1 MAVKAVQETEAGT
14 GRSGPDGEEAEEM
27 DPQEQMQGQIQIGIT
42 EGRLE
47 LEDLVLNPTWKE
59 ILMDLVVSEQFDPW
73 NLDIAQITAKY
84 LDRVKKMKEFD
95 LHLPANVILAAAVLL
110 RLKSETLKL
119 ETEEQVAEPETY
131 IDDNPIGEVQML
143 HLRMRVPPKR
153 TITLA
158 GLVNALEE
166 VMTMEKA
173 RVQRSEE
180 RVHVMELKLPKYD
193 IAKEMAATL
202 ERAKKLADENGWLSF
217 TNLLKGKQKGNEA
230 VIFTFLPLLYLESEN
245 KIFML
250 QEKLFG
256 EILININP
264 DPEREEEKEDKFEN

>member
-27 DPQEQMQGQIQIGIT
+27 DPQEQMQGQIQIGLT

-47 LEDLVLNPTWKE
+47 LEDLVSNPTWKE

-158 GLVNALEE
+158 DLVNALEE

>member
-1 MAVKAVQETEAGT
+1 MTVKAVQETEAGT
-14 GRSGPDGEEAEEM
+14 GRSGPDGEKDEAM
-27 DPQEQMQGQIQIGIT
+27 DPQEQMQGQIQIGLT

-47 LEDLVLNPTWKE
+47 LEDLVSNPTWKE

-119 ETEEQVAEPETY
+119 ENEEQVAEPETY

-158 GLVNALEE
+158 DLVNALEE
-166 VMTMEKA
+166 VMTIEKA

-202 ERAKKLADENGWLSF
+202 EKAKKLADENGWLSF
-217 TNLLKGKQKGNEA
+217 TNLLKGKQKNNEA
-230 VIFTFLPLLYLESEN
+230 IIFVFLPLLYLESEN

-264 DPEREEEKEDKFEN
+264 NPEREEEKEEKFES

>member
-1 MAVKAVQETEAGT
+1 MAGKAVQETEAGT
-14 GRSGPDGEEAEEM
+14 GRSGPDGEGDEVM
-27 DPQEQMQGQIQIGIT
+27 DPQEQIQGQIQIGIN

-47 LEDLVLNPTWKE
+47 LEDLVMNPTWKE

-73 NLDIAQITAKY
+73 NLDITQITAKY
-84 LDRVKKMKEFD
+84 IDRVKKMKEFD

-119 ETEEQVAEPETY
+119 ENEEQVAEAETY
-131 IDDNPIGEVQML
+131 IDDQPIGEVQML

-158 GLVNALEE
+158 DLVNALEE

-180 RVHVMELKLPKYD
+180 RVQIMELKIPKYD
-193 IAKEMAATL
+193 IEKEMASTL
-202 ERAKKLADENGWLSF
+202 EKAKKLADEKGWLTFS
-217 TNLLKGKQKGNEA
+217 NLLKGKQKNNEA
-230 VIFTFLPLLYLESEN
+230 IIFAFLPLLYLENEN
-245 KIFML
+245 KIFIL

-264 DPEREEEKEDKFEN
+264 DPKTEEEKEEKFEN

>member
-1 MAVKAVQETEAGT
+1 MVEKAVQETEAGT
-14 GRSGPDGEEAEEM
+14 GRSGPDGEGDEVI
-27 DPQEQMQGQIQIGIT
+27 DPQEQMQGQIQIGIN

-47 LEDLVLNPTWKE
+47 LEDLVSNPTWKE

-73 NLDIAQITAKY
+73 NLDITQITAKY
-84 LDRVKKMKEFD
+84 IDRVKKMKEFD

-119 ETEEQVAEPETY
+119 ETEEQVAEAETY

-158 GLVNALEE
+158 DLVNALEE

-173 RVQRSEE
+173 RAQRSKE
-180 RVHVMELKLPKYD
+180 RVHVMELNLPKYD
-193 IAKEMAATL
+193 IEKEMASTL
-202 ERAKKLADENGWLSF
+202 EKARKLADEKGWLTF
-217 TNLLKGKQKGNEA
+217 TNLLKGKQKNNETIILA
-230 VIFTFLPLLYLESEN
+230 FLPLLYLENEN
-245 KIFML
+245 KIFIL

-264 DPEREEEKEDKFEN
+264 DPEREEEKEEKIEN

>member
-1 MAVKAVQETEAGT
+1 MVEKAVQETEAGT

-27 DPQEQMQGQIQIGIT
+27 DPQEQMQGQIQIGLT

-47 LEDLVLNPTWKE
+47 LEDLVSNPTWKE

-158 GLVNALEE
+158 DLVNALEE